1 MEYLRNQT
9 KDAISDK
16 DVKNL
21 IQDLYYEAD
30 NSNQVITKKKNDENY
45 IKDLI
50 EILRV
55 KENKIISCITQLE
68 EIQKNDEVT
77 FRQLVANRK
86 EKNKETKLNLQKD
99 KQKECKKIIM
109 IY

>member
-9 KDAISDK
+9 KDTISDK

-21 IQDLYYEAD
+21 IQDLYIEAD
-30 NSNQVITKKKNDENY
+30 NSNQIYSKKKNDETY

-68 EIQKNDEVT
+68 DIQKNDETT
-77 FRQLVANRK
+77 FRQLVVNRK

-99 KQKECKKIIM
+99 KQKECNLIDLF
-109 IY
+109 